1 MLDRP
6 CSWNSGSNT
15 FKTARAPRLVCRFS
29 AIFIN
34 PHPCFCAEIDKLILK
49 LMRKHKGPRIAKTV
63 KEQKLEDSHFWFQSP
78 QSYSNQDSV
87 GLTQDRFTDHWNGIK
102 SPEINPNSYG
112 QLIDF
117 STWEARQFRE
127 KRMVFFTND
136 DGTTGLAT
144 SKRMNSDPYLTP

>member
-1 MLDRP
+1 MYFTVKKKKSVLDRP
-6 CSWNSGSNT
+6 CSWNGGSDT

-34 PHPCFCAEIDKLILK
+34 PHPRLCAEIDKLILK

-117 STWEARQFRE
+117 STWESRQFRE

-136 DGTTGLAT
+136 DGTTG
-144 SKRMNSDPYLTP
+144 